1 MINVPFFLLLYFICH
16 NLLVSRSLY
25 TVYSFERHRGC
36 IWLYVFLGDRGPY
49 VRSLNFTHFYFV
61 ILSSSSCP
69 ASLKC
74 HPFKI
79 ENGIHF
85 PFFLLLLNS
94 IISRILRAVYHIM
107 KYRQPCKPPTYYI
120 FFLCPLSTEAYLS
133 LFVFLGRQPWFL
145 LASLPDAIAGYPRN
159 GKQQ

>member
-85 PFFLLLLNS
+85 PFFLLLLKFN
-94 IISRILRAVYHIM
+94 HI
-107 KYRQPCKPPTYYI
+107 KNPEGSLSHYEIQTALQTTYLLY
-120 FFLCPLSTEAYLS
+120 FLS
-133 LFVFLGRQPWFL
+133 LPLKHRGISVFICFPRQTALVPLGLSSRCNSWIP
-145 LASLPDAIAGYPRN
+145 P
-159 GKQQ
+159 

>member
-49 VRSLNFTHFYFV
+49 VRSLNSTHFYFV

-85 PFFLLLLNS
+85 PFFLLLTQQRS
-94 IISRILRAVYHIM
+94 DPFFKKILQKTFQRSPFSKIVM
-107 KYRQPCKPPTYYI
+107 CNR
-120 FFLCPLSTEAYLS
+120 
-133 LFVFLGRQPWFL
+133 L
-145 LASLPDAIAGYPRN
+145 LLLIW
-159 GKQQ
+159 